1 MGEGKERGYRKW
13 FVTGAAA
20 VLAVVLAAAAIVLVT
35 TGVREQRY
43 TSVMKTANN
52 YYRAGDYENAVLEY
66 ENAIAIDD
74 RKESAYLNLA
84 SAYVELGDY
93 ESAKEAV
100 DRGLLLITSEALE
113 ERSIELET
121 LIAANYQDAEAR
133 LLSEEEIG
141 QISEDAVVENT
152 VFDMVAAYTYT
163 EYFRDFGS
171 PDSSEKSGEQV
182 ILRYD
187 DMDFHAVYYDLDH
200 EKVLDADGSM
210 PVATAKPN
218 MVRFDSLRRI
228 FSESGETF
236 ALSRE
241 KLQELLGGEAEFYQD
256 AESGKWYVTAEYKGC
271 KVTIET
277 DEQGN
282 VISDTAWNSMEPLN
296 RTGLAEDEETEGEVS
311 GYVQDATTGN
321 GMRATLKIRDRGRK
335 TGEVIKEIASG
346 PDGSYTFAGMQGVY
360 TAEVGAS
367 GYITEYLD
375 LEITRGQVRT
385 GRNVVL
391 SPEVADG
398 EIRIVLTWG
407 SSPADLDAYAIGTSS
422 GGASFNIHFSNPD
435 VSGVGNLDVDDTSGY
450 GPETITIVDMG
461 AEFTFSVMDFR
472 LEGTMPGSGAQ
483 VKVYM
488 PNSTSAVTYTVP
500 SGEGVLWEVFRYE
513 NGELTPVN
521 RIYRRDEIST
531 NSAVKRGR

>member
-210 PVATAKPN
+210 PVATAKPI
-218 MVRFDSLRRI
+218 MVRFGSLRRI

-311 GYVQDATTGN
+311 GYVQD
-321 GMRATLKIRDRGRK
+321 
-335 TGEVIKEIASG
+335 
-346 PDGSYTFAGMQGVY
+346 FAGMQGVY